1 MLLLAVF
8 ALPICISDW
17 RYHRIP
23 NIYLLFM
30 FYPIAFLHFLSGSQ
44 SITVIIV
51 TIFCVCVLT
60 LVGMGVG
67 DAKLFVIIA
76 LTLNLA
82 SFGDLLLLAAATHV
96 ATIVQLVFTWRIS
109 RRLPRNLPLALS
121 IFLGSA
127 LYLGA
132 STSTSLRQYA
142 DALVNSW

>member
-1 MLLLAVF
+1 MFILALF

-30 FYPIAFLHFLSGSQ
+30 LYAIAVMHFFVGTR
-44 SITVIIV
+44 SITVIFAATMFAI
-51 TIFCVCVLT
+51 L
-60 LVGMGVG
+60 LSWVGMGAG
-67 DAKLFVIIA
+67 DAKLFVIIVLA
-76 LTLNLA
+76 LNLA
-82 SFGDLLLLAAATHV
+82 SFGALLLLATSTYV

-109 RRLPRNLPLALS
+109 RRLPKNLPLALP
-121 IFLGSA
+121 IFLGSV

>member
-1 MLLLAVF
+1 VFILALF

-23 NIYLLFM
+23 NIYLLLM
-30 FYPIAFLHFLSGSQ
+30 LYAIAVMHFFVGTR
-44 SITVIIV
+44 SITVIIAA
-51 TIFCVCVLT
+51 TMFAILFSWL
-60 LVGMGVG
+60 GMGAG

-76 LTLNLA
+76 LALNLA
-82 SFGDLLLLAAATHV
+82 SFGELLLLATSTYV

-109 RRLPRNLPLALS
+109 RRLPKKLPLALA

>member
-1 MLLLAVF
+1 MVILALF
-8 ALPICISDW
+8 ALPICISDC

-30 FYPIAFLHFLSGSQ
+30 LYAIAVMHFFVGTR
-44 SITVIIV
+44 SITVVIV
-51 TIFCVCVLT
+51 ATMFAIL
-60 LVGMGVG
+60 LSWLGMGAG

-76 LTLNLA
+76 LALNLA
-82 SFGDLLLLAAATHV
+82 SFGALLLLATSTYV

-109 RRLPRNLPLALS
+109 GRLPKNLPLAFP